1 MTLKKFIL
9 GLLGAAAGFII
20 FTFLDLNLQGTA
32 AFVVMAISIFGG
44 WLVGSGFEALVTK
57 ETESKKT
64 SGFAKAI
71 IWILVIAIIVV
82 AIIAFVGKSIK
93 F

>member
-1 MTLKKFIL
+1 MTFKKFIL
-9 GLLGAAAGFII
+9 GLLGGAAGFII
-20 FTFLDLNLQGTA
+20 FTFLDLTLQGTA
-32 AFVVMAISIFGG
+32 ATVAMAISIFGG
-44 WLVGSGFEALVTK
+44 WLVGHGFGALITK

-82 AIIAFVGKSIK
+82 AIVAFLGKSIK